1 MHVFVC
7 FSVCLCVFVCV
18 YRLSTLYSARVRC
31 VFSLQ
36 CACVCVHL
44 FVCVRYFE
52 CTHTTKGFPIHT
64 HTHMYVPEALKT
76 AANAGLCILNL
87 LPYIAEH
94 IDYTQGIVF
103 ICMTLGVRKV

>member
-1 MHVFVC
+1 MFFLCSVHVCVC
-7 FSVCLCVFVCV
+7 ICLCASDTLNAHTQQRVF
-18 YRLSTLYSARVRC
+18 LST
-31 VFSLQ
+31 
-36 CACVCVHL
+36 
-44 FVCVRYFE
+44 
-52 CTHTTKGFPIHT
+52 HT